1 MARENPIPEKQIGDF
16 VGKVQQ
22 SAGTNLESI
31 ILYGSA
37 ASGEYEADYSNIN
50 LLVVLKDTSFPSLIA
65 LAPVVESWTQQ
76 RRPAPMLITRD
87 ELERSADVFSIELL
101 DMKRQHRVL
110 HGTDVVASLQI
121 PMVLHRAQLEY
132 ELREKLILLRQNLL
146 LAGNDHGRVWELM
159 LRSLPAFATLC
170 RHAVIAQGEPVPATK
185 RDAIEQLAANLAID
199 ASPFLILL
207 DIREHRVDRG
217 KFKVGELAG
226 QYLAAVEKV
235 TAAVDR
241 MLDKPKIEGS

>member
-1 MARENPIPEKQIGDF
+1 MAENHFPEKQLNDF
-16 VGKVQQ
+16 VQRLQKD
-22 SAGTNLESI
+22 AGDNVESI
-31 ILYGSA
+31 VLYGSA
-37 ASGEYEADYSNIN
+37 VTGEYDPEFSNIN
-50 LLVVLKDTSFPSLIA
+50 LMCFLRDASYPKLQA
-65 LAPVVESWTQQ
+65 LSPAVESWFKEGH
-76 RRPAPMLITRD
+76 RPPLFITRE
-87 ELERSADVFSIELL
+87 ELERSSDVFVIELMDL
-101 DMKRQHRVL
+101 RRQHKILFGPDYV
-110 HGTDVVASLQI
+110 GTLDI
-121 PMVLHRAQLEY
+121 PMKLHRAQLEY

-146 LAGNDHGRVWELM
+146 LAGSDHGRVWELM

-185 RDAIEQLAANLAID
+185 RDAIEQLAANLAIE

>member
-1 MARENPIPEKQIGDF
+1 MAENHFPEKQLNDF
-16 VGKVQQ
+16 VQRLQKD
-22 SAGTNLESI
+22 AGDNVESI
-31 ILYGSA
+31 VLYGSA
-37 ASGEYEADYSNIN
+37 VTGEYDPEFSNIN
-50 LLVVLKDTSFPSLIA
+50 LMCFLRDASYQKLQGLSPA
-65 LAPVVESWTQQ
+65 VESWFKEGH
-76 RRPAPMLITRD
+76 RPPLFITRE
-87 ELERSADVFSIELL
+87 ELERSSDVFVIELMDL
-101 DMKRQHRVL
+101 RRQHKILFGPDYV
-110 HGTDVVASLQI
+110 GTLDI
-121 PMVLHRAQLEY
+121 PMKLHRAQLEY